1 MTGNIFLR
9 KVGRIKKSL
18 YVNIPSKIAKTLD
31 ITKGSSLYVI
41 VQDGKVI
48 LSKNPEDDRSDTDQ
62 SRPSLEP
69 GTRTDNEIK
78 KDKRLGMLLKDGYEW

>member
-1 MTGNIFLR
+1 MTENIFLR

-41 VQDGKVI
+41 VQDDKVI
-48 LSKNPEDDRSDTDQ
+48 LSKNPEDVTPDTDQ
-62 SRPSLEP
+62 SRPSLES

-78 KDKRLGMLLKDGYEW
+78 KDKRLELLLKDGYEW